1 MKELMDDQELGDL
14 FGPHKAKVQGKGS
27 ESLIDNDKKK
37 EYVSAW
43 IKALRLGRLED
54 AFYWM
59 HVVIEQL
66 GEWYMARR
74 MIIFAGED
82 CWDPHAIP
90 LATTLM
96 TLVEK
101 KTPDICNHFNYVN
114 AYFCTCPKFWN
125 TPGGIDMYRM
135 WLKLDIREKVGV
147 DGKIIPEEVPSWA
160 IDMHTATGR
169 EAASNKEWDKLDRRF
184 GGDNIG
190 IYTKILMFKRLGRL
204 DPEAGDE
211 DYWEAFHLLKELKE
225 AMEADKQHD

>member
-1 MKELMDDQELGDL
+1 
-14 FGPHKAKVQGKGS
+14 
-27 ESLIDNDKKK
+27 LIDNDKKK

-74 MIIFAGED
+74 MVIFAGED

-90 LATTLM
+90 LATALM

-125 TPGGIDMYRM
+125 TPGGIDMYR
-135 WLKLDIREKVGV
+135 IGSSSTYVRR
-147 DGKIIPEEVPSWA
+147 WA
-160 IDMHTATGR
+160 LMAK
-169 EAASNKEWDKLDRRF
+169 SFRRSAVM
-184 GGDNIG
+184 GN
-190 IYTKILMFKRLGRL
+190 RHAHRN
-204 DPEAGDE
+204 
-211 DYWEAFHLLKELKE
+211 WS
-225 AMEADKQHD
+225 